1 MLCCFCQLVFSN
13 SFIEFDLKLSVRLQT
28 YPFFSVQFKWSVT
41 SSWSANFFRL
51 SISEPK
57 GQNKTKF
64 LKRDE
69 CRERKICWMI
79 EGRPFLHS
87 AVSPEIEMIT
97 LRNLVN
103 SNQVVWPSQIRKDR
117 WFKFSRPYTLYFS
130 CLAWKVATART
141 VHISKALF
149 YSASLSDVTDWSLL
163 LYALR
168 LISLSLIKKFIYTPA
183 QMQRQ
188 YANCSN
194 I

>member
-130 CLAWKVATART
+130 CLAWKSGYCTDSAYLKSFV
-141 VHISKALF
+141 LF
-149 YSASLSDVTDWSLL
+149 SLIIWRDWLISASLCSTPYFIVVD
-163 LYALR
+163 
-168 LISLSLIKKFIYTPA
+168 KKIYIHSS
-183 QMQRQ
+183 
-188 YANCSN
+188 ANAKTICKL
-194 I
+194 